1 MTMSDKPR
9 TVSCP
14 TCGASVSWVTE
25 SQYRPFCS
33 ARCRQIDLGAWA
45 SEAYSVPASP
55 PDASAGEDFPP
66 PGVERD

>member
-14 TCGASVSWVTE
+14 TCGTAVSWVAE

-33 ARCRQIDLGAWA
+33 ARCRQIDLGARA

>member
-1 MTMSDKPR
+1 
-9 TVSCP
+9 V
-14 TCGASVSWVTE
+14 AE

-55 PDASAGEDFPP
+55 PDASDGEDFLP